1 MDAAQTLG
9 KIVVTWLV
17 VDLISGCV
25 HWCEDSYGQP
35 SARFV
40 GRRITTP
47 NILHHFRPRAFVSNS
62 WLASSSLLLVACIA
76 ALLVAWILGQLSPMV
91 VLAAVLGANANQVHK
106 WSHRSESENG
116 RIIVTLQ
123 RLRLVQTP
131 SHHAR
136 HHVCQKDSHYCVLSN
151 VLNPILEWSRF
162 WRGLEWVLE
171 RWFGLTKRDDDAML
185 AMVLRREP
193 EFLSKA
199 P

>member
-1 MDAAQTLG
+1 MDAAHTLE

-17 VDLISGCV
+17 VDLISGFV
-25 HWCEDSYGQP
+25 HWCEDNYGRP

-40 GRRITTP
+40 GRRITKP
-47 NILHHFRPRAFVSNS
+47 NILHHFRPRAFVTNS
-62 WLASSSLLLVACIA
+62 WFASSSLLVLACIA

-91 VLAAVLGANANQVHK
+91 VLGAVLGANANQVHK
-106 WSHRSESENG
+106 WSHRTESENG

-131 SHHAR
+131 SHHAG

-151 VLNPILEWSRF
+151 VLNPILDWSRF
-162 WRGLEWVLE
+162 WRGLEWGLE
-171 RWFGLTKRDDDAML
+171 RLFGLTKRDDDAIL
-185 AMVLRREP
+185 AMVLRSEP